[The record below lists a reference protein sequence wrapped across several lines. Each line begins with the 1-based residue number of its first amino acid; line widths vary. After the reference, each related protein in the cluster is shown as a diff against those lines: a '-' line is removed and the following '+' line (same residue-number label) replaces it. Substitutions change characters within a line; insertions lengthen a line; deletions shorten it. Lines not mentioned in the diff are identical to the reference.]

1 RSRSSMLLVLCSAGR
16 HRSGDAAPR
25 RLGGRPVDGKI
36 FADDHAII
44 GSGRGARH
52 HAELHIFE
60 HAQRLA
66 PAWIAEAAPTRHF
79 DEERLAFRHGLLSL
93 AAQLGAGSEAQ
104 HAGRAVPAAVAAA
117 GREMHAVV
125 IGADAE
131 RRIVEAHHLHHLTEP
146 AAILAGTAGIYAIF
160 LAP

>member
-1 RSRSSMLLVLCSAGR
+1 MLLVLCSAGR

-25 RLGGRPVDGKI
+25 RLGGRPVDGKVL
-36 FADDHAII
+36 ADDDAVI

-66 PAWIAEAAPTRHF
+66 PAWIAKTAPTRHF

-93 AAQLGAGSEAQ
+93 AAQLGTGREAQ
-104 HAGRAVPAAVAAA
+104 YA
-117 GREMHAVV
+117 
-125 IGADAE
+125 
-131 RRIVEAHHLHHLTEP
+131 RRT
-146 AAILAGTAGIYAIF
+146 ILAA
-160 LAP
+160 